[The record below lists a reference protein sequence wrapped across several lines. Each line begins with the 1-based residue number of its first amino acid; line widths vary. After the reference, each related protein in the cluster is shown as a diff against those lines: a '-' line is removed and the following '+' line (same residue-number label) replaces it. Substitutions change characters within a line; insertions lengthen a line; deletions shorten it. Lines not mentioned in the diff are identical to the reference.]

1 MFYIIKHYPQLQG
14 TTLVIS
20 ELSDVVVGG
29 NFVVDGHDVIDGQ
42 VVVGDRCESEFGGVS
57 V

>member
-29 NFVVDGHDVIDGQ
+29 NFVVDGHGVVDGQ